1 MAIGNMNQGKQIST
15 GGKAPKL
22 SKIKPPKSGRKKGG

>member
-1 MAIGNMNQGKQIST
+1 MAIGRMNMGREIAT

-22 SKIKPPKSGRKKGG
+22 SKIKPPKSGKKKGG